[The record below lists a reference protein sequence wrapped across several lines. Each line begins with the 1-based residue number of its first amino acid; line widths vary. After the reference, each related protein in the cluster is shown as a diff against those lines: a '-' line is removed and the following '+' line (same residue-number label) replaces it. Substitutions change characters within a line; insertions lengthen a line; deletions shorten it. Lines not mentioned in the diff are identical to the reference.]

1 MAAGTAGVQ
10 KSLDKIRGQVESGAF
25 YEAQQMYKTVYHR
38 YRARKSMPESY
49 QVLQQGSIQQLR
61 SKQVNCGI
69 ELAHL
74 LIDAYKTDKV
84 EANESSLTPLVEIL
98 RALPDLAQNG
108 NNKAE
113 LEECSRF
120 VMSAIKWAHKQ
131 GATQAVQQMHDIFAQ
146 WIMQV
151 LGSNGLGKASM
162 HFARGSDAD
171 AFADA
176 LCSCSSQ
183 APSHEQDMFVSR
195 AVFQTLACAH
205 SSNKQRHLQHA
216 QAVLEAWKQCQATT
230 GAAAADSPLI
240 HFTAFLLQAL
250 LRGSDDLLQL
260 LRAKYAPSLERDPSF
275 EAYLAKVEQ
284 VYFNIQP
291 SFGGGGILGSLLKG
305 LLEGE
310 SEDEDE

>member
-1 MAAGTAGVQ
+1 
-10 KSLDKIRGQVESGAF
+10 
-25 YEAQQMYKTVYHR
+25 
-38 YRARKSMPESY
+38 MPEGY

-69 ELAHL
+69 ELANL

-84 EANESSLTPLVEIL
+84 QASEQSLSPLIEIL
-98 RALPDLAQNG
+98 RALPELCENG
-108 NNKAE
+108 NSKAE
-113 LEECSRF
+113 LEECNRF

-146 WIMQV
+146 WIMKAQ
-151 LGSNGLGKASM
+151 GANGLGKASM
-162 HFARGSDAD
+162 HFARGSDAG
-171 AFADA
+171 AFVEA

-205 SSNKQRHLQHA
+205 SSNKERHLQHA
-216 QAVLEAWKQCQATT
+216 QAVMEAWKQCHVTT

-240 HFTAFLLQAL
+240 HFTSFLLQAVH
-250 LRGSDDLLQL
+250 RGSDDLVQL

-275 EAYLAKVEQ
+275 EAYLAKIEQ
-284 VYFNIQP
+284 VYFNVQP

-310 SEDEDE
+310 SEDEDD